1 MTNTIDIFNDVKS
14 DSPENQNFMIS
25 DAKLALPVEEPF
37 NYTEEQKQEIIKAIR
52 ESQESGDLEYYF
64 DDLDLTVNFKSDK
77 ELEEETK
84 DYVDTI
90 PVVSYEEDMT
100 TFLKEF
106 SLLKRGNQTE
116 VCRIHSSG
124 MIDFHDLKAFH
135 EFHKKHNYTLKG
147 TDDKEK
153 KVYVSKLWQEHKDV
167 KQFTN
172 IVFDP
177 SFKAPKS
184 HLNLFKPWKA
194 RPIAGDV
201 SLFLELIDALSNYQ
215 QDGADYMLNYL
226 AHMVQNPAIL
236 PLVAIVIRS
245 EEKGVGKGT
254 LAKVLHRLTDNFKH
268 FTKREELIGQFTG
281 HLADAFV
288 IVADELTWA
297 GNKQD
302 NDVMKGII
310 TEETVTING
319 KFKDIIEVK
328 NYKRLFIFSNNNFC
342 APVEIGDRRFYVCDA
357 SSKLKHTEGWF
368 KKFNDW
374 MNKNGTDHIFQYL
387 LKRDITGF
395 NPEKFPTTKARI
407 DLMKRNLTPVQK
419 FIYEIFN
426 GSNILSQ
433 DTYEQKS
440 DSSQWNRSLVAR
452 DCQEWLK
459 LSGTHYYDNTLK
471 DDISK
476 GLNGIFDFA
485 KSNAKWATN
494 WKDSKGHYF
503 YKLPKTYAE
512 CQKVIAEK
520 LFNTPN
526 VEWVYENYEAE

>member
-1 MTNTIDIFNDVKS
+1 MNNTIDFFDDVNIES
-14 DSPENQNFMIS
+14 AENQLIFSNKSFELIEQEQI
-25 DAKLALPVEEPF
+25 K
-37 NYTEEQKQEIIKAIR
+37 YTPEQKEEALKASR
-52 ESQESGDLEYYF
+52 ESEEMGELEFF
-64 DDLDLTVNFKSDK
+64 DADLDLFINFKSYTQLDK
-77 ELEEETK
+77 EAKEQ
-84 DYVDTI
+84 VDTI
-90 PVVSYEEDMT
+90 SVVSYEEDLE

-116 VCRIHSSG
+116 VCRIHKNG

-135 EFHKKHNYTLKG
+135 EFHKKHNYILSK
-147 TDDKEK
+147 DKK
-153 KVYVSKLWQEHKDV
+153 TYVSRIWQEHKDV
-167 KQFTN
+167 RQFTN

-177 SFKAPKS
+177 SFTAPKS

-215 QDGADYMLNYL
+215 PEGSEYLLNYL
-226 AHMVQNPAIL
+226 AHMVQKPAEL

-254 LAKVLHRLTDNFKH
+254 LAKALHRITDNFKH

-288 IVADELTWA
+288 VVADELTWA

-368 KKFNDW
+368 KQFNQW
-374 MNKNGTDHIFQYL
+374 MNKSGIDHIFHYL
-387 LKRDITGF
+387 LKRDISQF

-426 GSNILSQ
+426 GSNILSEG
-433 DTYEQKS
+433 TYEQKT

-452 DCQEWLK
+452 DCQEWFK
-459 LSGTHYYDNTLK
+459 QSGTHYYDNTLK

-476 GLNGIFDFA
+476 ALNGIFDFV
-485 KSNAKWATN
+485 KNNQKWATN

-503 YKLPKTYAE
+503 YKLPKTYEE
-512 CQKVIAEK
+512 CQKVVAQN
-520 LFNTPN
+520 LFNTPH
-526 VEWVYENYEAE
+526 VEWVYENYDDESSKK